1 MRTAYTFGKR
11 FMDPLRRARDDRS
24 DTSPRM
30 PAADPTTEL
39 LSTSAEVSAFADE
52 ARAEGRLA
60 LDTEFVW
67 ERTYAPVACLVQV
80 ATSRRI
86 AVVDPL
92 EGGDLA
98 PIASLVGDPDVEL
111 LMHAPSADLLL
122 FAHRFGVRPI
132 RVFDIQLLAG
142 FVGLGSSLAYDRIVE
157 RVLRVRL
164 VHNETFSD
172 WSKRPLSPTQVAYA
186 ADDVRY
192 LHAIAD
198 KLAGDLEAR
207 GRTVWARDELE
218 RRYGDGV
225 GTPDP
230 QRAYLKVAR
239 RGRLSGRQLAVLR
252 EIAAW
257 REEEARGRDLP
268 VGWVVKDPTLVE
280 IARTMPSD
288 GAAIARVRGM
298 GGVSAGALERL
309 SGAITRGAEGEPV
322 PAQREPTQAV
332 VRRVAAA
339 SVLASVL
346 LRVRC
351 DEADLAPELVAT
363 RGELESFAEGVVT
376 GELEGNPLATG
387 WRHELVGAELRELI
401 EGRIAIAPLE
411 QAPYLEII
419 RR

>member
-1 MRTAYTFGKR
+1 MRSRYTFGKR
-11 FMDPLRRARDDRS
+11 FVDPLRRARDAGS
-24 DTSPRM
+24 DTSRRM
-30 PAADPTTEL
+30 SLAEPTIERLKTP
-39 LSTSAEVSAFADE
+39 AEVSAFADE

-80 ATSRRI
+80 ATSQRI
-86 AVVDPL
+86 AVIDPL
-92 EGGDLA
+92 EGGDLG

-132 RVFDIQLLAG
+132 HVLDIQLLAG

-157 RVLRVRL
+157 RVLRTRL

-198 KLAGDLEAR
+198 ALTTDLEAR
-207 GRTVWARDELE
+207 GRSPWARDELE

-225 GTPDP
+225 GAPDP
-230 QRAYLKVAR
+230 RRAYLKVAR

-257 REEEARGRDLP
+257 REEEARSRDLP

-280 IARTMPSD
+280 VARTIPRD
-288 GAAIARVRGM
+288 GAAIARVRGI
-298 GGVSAGALERL
+298 GGVSGAALERL
-309 SGAITRGAEGEPV
+309 VGAITRGVESEPV
-322 PAQREPTQAV
+322 APAREPAQAV

-376 GELEGNPLATG
+376 GEVDGHLLATG
-387 WRHELVGAELRELI
+387 WRHELVGAELRDLI

-411 QAPYLEII
+411 IAPYLEII

>member
-1 MRTAYTFGKR
+1 
-11 FMDPLRRARDDRS
+11 
-24 DTSPRM
+24 M
-30 PAADPTTEL
+30 PAADPTIERLAT
-39 LSTSAEVSAFADE
+39 TAEVSAFAEE

-80 ATSRRI
+80 ATSRRL

-98 PIASLVGDPDVEL
+98 PLATLVGDPGVEL

-122 FAHRFGVRPI
+122 FAHRFGVRPVN
-132 RVFDIQLLAG
+132 VFDIQLLAG

-157 RVLRVRL
+157 RVLRTRL

-172 WSKRPLSPTQVAYA
+172 WSKRPLSSTQVAYA

-198 KLAGDLEAR
+198 ALTLDLDQR
-207 GRTVWARDELE
+207 GRSAWAKDELA

-225 GTPDP
+225 GAPDP
-230 QRAYLKVAR
+230 RRAYLKVAR

-257 REEEARGRDLP
+257 REEEARSRDLP

-280 IARTMPSD
+280 IARTMPQD
-288 GAAIARVRGM
+288 GAAVTRVRGM
-298 GGVSAGALERL
+298 GGISANALERL
-309 SGAITRGAEGEPV
+309 AAAITSGAEADPV
-322 PAQREPTQAV
+322 APQREPAQAV

-363 RGELESFAEGVVT
+363 RGELESFTEGVVT
-376 GELEGNPLATG
+376 GELDGHLLATG
-387 WRHELVGAELRELI
+387 WRDELVGAELRELI
-401 EGRIAIAPLE
+401 EGRIAIAPL
-411 QAPYLEII
+411 AGPPYLEII